1 MSRSDLRE
9 KVPLGRTGRVVSRLG
24 IGSSYGVSTR
34 ACLRAFDRG
43 VNYFFWG
50 SARTPG
56 MAHAIRDLSA
66 HHREELLVVLQ
77 CYVRFASLMPRS
89 VNSGLATL
97 GLDHADV
104 LLLGW
109 YDRFPPPQIVAAA
122 ADLKQR
128 GRVRHLAIST
138 HQRPLAR
145 ELSAD
150 ERFDVLHLR
159 YNAAHIGAERD
170 VFPHLATQKR
180 PGIVAF
186 TCTRWGDLLNPKR
199 MPPGEAPL
207 SAADC
212 YRFALSSP
220 HVDVAI
226 CGPKND
232 AEMDHALT
240 ALDRGP
246 LDEQEMQRARN
257 IGAHVYGTKAL
268 ADWFR

>member
-1 MSRSDLRE
+1 MTRTDWGE
-9 KVPLGRTGRVVSRLG
+9 PVALGRTGRLVSRLG
-24 IGSSYGVSTR
+24 IGSSYGVSKA

-50 SARTPG
+50 SARMPG
-56 MAHAIRDLSA
+56 MAHAIRDLNPS
-66 HHREELLVVLQ
+66 HRGELVVVLQ
-77 CYVRFASLMPRS
+77 CYVRVASLVSRS
-89 VNSGLATL
+89 VERGLATL
-97 GLDHADV
+97 GLDTADV

-109 YDRFPPPQIVAAA
+109 YDRFPAARVLAAA
-122 ADLKQR
+122 EDLKRR
-128 GRVRHLAIST
+128 GLVRHLAVST

-145 ELSAD
+145 AFIED
-150 ERFDVLHLR
+150 QRFEVLHLR
-159 YNAAHIGAERD
+159 YNAAHTGAEQD
-170 VFPHLATQKR
+170 VFPHLSTHPR

-186 TCTRWGDLLNPKR
+186 TCTRWGDLLNPQK

-240 ALDRGP
+240 ALELGP
-246 LDEQEMQRARN
+246 LDEGEMQRARK
-257 IGAHVYGTKAL
+257 IGTRVHETKAL
-268 ADWFR
+268 ADWIR